1 MFDLKSS
8 NPSNLNFSYLNI
20 NSVRNK
26 FENFKEIINGN
37 VDIFTIAETKLDG
50 SFPTSQFELE
60 GYYSPFRLDI
70 TKQSGGLLVYI
81 KSSIPSRQLSYG
93 SICNSIQ
100 AIPFE
105 INLRQ
110 EKWLVISI
118 YCPPSQDSGF
128 FIHSLTDIIDNFAT
142 KYDNHLIIGD
152 FNMEPK
158 NRMFK
163 SFLDSNNLTNLI
175 KSNTCF
181 KGKGSSIDL
190 ILTNRKYSFKYTSS
204 YETGLS
210 DHYHM
215 IYTIL
220 KSLFINIEL
229 KLLNYRDYKNFNFG
243 NFKEDL
249 SETLLICRNS
259 YDEFESAFITTLDK
273 HAPKKRKRLRG
284 NNKPHITKPLRQ
296 AIMKWSKLKN
306 KANKTKLL
314 TDIRNYKKQRNY
326 VVNLN
331 KNVKFEYFSQYDF
344 KDGKHF

>member
-1 MFDLKSS
+1 MK
-8 NPSNLNFSYLNI
+8 
-20 NSVRNK
+20 
-26 FENFKEIINGN
+26 NFKEIINGN

-118 YCPPSQDSGF
+118 YRRPSQDSGF
-128 FIHSLTDIIDNFAT
+128 FIHSLTEIIDHFAT
-142 KYDNHLIIGD
+142 KYDNHLIMGD
-152 FNMEPK
+152 FNMEP
-158 NRMFK
+158 NNCMFK

-175 KSNTCF
+175 KTNTCF

-210 DHYHM
+210 DHHHL
-215 IYTIL
+215 IYTML
-220 KSLFINIEL
+220 KSSFINIG
-229 KLLNYRDYKNFNFG
+229 KPFCVNCKPYFSNNHSKADN
-243 NFKEDL
+243 DIVL
-249 SETLLICRNS
+249 SEDGELI
-259 YDEFESAFITTLDK
+259 LK
-273 HAPKKRKRLRG
+273 PKKLQ
-284 NNKPHITKPLRQ
+284 IPLRIIS
-296 AIMKWSKLKN
+296 ALLLK
-306 KANKTKLL
+306 TL
-314 TDIRNYKKQRNY
+314 T
-326 VVNLN
+326 
-331 KNVKFEYFSQYDF
+331 
-344 KDGKHF
+344 